1 MKKNNNAL
9 SPVISAI
16 LALLIVASTTG
27 SILLWGIPY
36 IESTNNRAI
45 REDVGRQFDLI
56 QNAVSYLAR
65 STPGSVRINT
75 LTATNGYVYV
85 DDESDRVMIM
95 YSYDEGYSFTV
106 SGFDTCFL
114 AGTKVLMADG
124 SYKNIEDI
132 DIGDLVLSYAKKTME
147 IMSCRVANVFRH
159 LPEEMTDYYLVINN
173 NLKVTPNHRFYSNG
187 GWVCAGDLKIGDRLF
202 CREQNMVY
210 LTYSIEKVYKR
221 ETSFDLE
228 VERCHNYFVSVVD
241 GVDVLVH
248 NSDEINVKYPGYGYH
263 WKRGTTQTIEWIPEV
278 SGTATITLERYGRDP
293 TIIAPSYDITLGSY
307 NWYIPLNQEIGDY
320 TYRINISIIGTPSIY
335 GLSSNFSIA
344 DIHEGIIYHETIPV
358 AGGEGLISCSSG
370 DSFTLDMIT
379 TQTTDRVEVYW
390 LDYGKELEPPW
401 TFDGAV
407 CIDLYDGDYGF
418 ECFGSIWLLDS
429 ESLTYEP
436 IIGGGDYKI
445 TLENGGIINSELG
458 GSIVGSAPSIFEGTG
473 IFSMQIIQMV
483 ASQPFL
489 STGGSG
495 GFKIRVKNSLYMNNV
510 REMDQVYNL
519 RLQFYGDNAETW
531 LDYFKDNY
539 HFEETPDSNTL
550 FYTPSD
556 PLECPDGVWFT
567 FSHSAVEISTI

>member
-114 AGTKVLMADG
+114 AGTRVLMADG

-248 NSDEINVKYPGYGYH
+248 NSDAINVKSPGYGYH
-263 WKRGTTQTIEWIPEV
+263 WKRGTTQTIEWTYN
-278 SGTATITLERYGRDP
+278 GATAETVTIKLERYDRLTEDIG
-293 TIIAPSYDITLGSY
+293 TYDMPGSGSY
-307 NWYIPLNQEIGDY
+307 QLNWNILLNQEVGNY
-320 TYRINISIIGTPSIY
+320 TYQINISVTDTPSIY
-335 GLSSNFSIA
+335 SLSSNFSIA

-379 TQTTDRVEVYW
+379 EQTDRVEVYW
-390 LDYGKELEPPW
+390 FDYGKELEPPW

-407 CIDLYDGDYGF
+407 CIDLYSASYGF

-436 IIGGGDYKI
+436 ATGGGYKI
-445 TLENGGIINSELG
+445 TIENGGIINSELG
-458 GSIVGSAPSIFEGTG
+458 GSIVESAPSIFEGNG

-495 GFKIRVKNSLYMNNV
+495 GFKIRTKNYLYMNSV
-510 REMDQVYNL
+510 REMDQAYNL
-519 RLQFYGDNAETW
+519 RLQFYGDNAKTW
-531 LDYFKDNY
+531 LDYFKHNY
-539 HFEETPDSNTL
+539 HFEGTTDSNTL
-550 FYTPSD
+550 FYTPSGN
-556 PLECPDGVWFT
+556 PDGIWLT
-567 FSHSAVEISTI
+567 FSHSVVEISTI